1 VRVDDHE
8 FGLVVDGMQS
18 AADQFRCRD
27 LLDAAS
33 LSTIVVKP
41 IGGLLAGLGLYSGAT
56 VLGDGGVVLI
66 LDLRGL
72 QRIAR
77 LPPVAR
83 EPEAALAPSAEIAD
97 RYLVCG
103 TPAGRRVAVP
113 LADVV
118 RLEQYAR
125 DKVQVVADRSVVRR
139 GEGFTP
145 LADIDEVLGRPADT
159 RPPTVS
165 VVVIDGGDGGV
176 GLAVGTILDVLAAE
190 SPLQPAA
197 APGIA
202 GIVSLGGVATEVVD
216 LPAARRHVALGA

>member
-1 VRVDDHE
+1 
-8 FGLVVDGMQS
+8 
-18 AADQFRCRD
+18 
-27 LLDAAS
+27 
-33 LSTIVVKP
+33 
-41 IGGLLAGLGLYSGAT
+41 
-56 VLGDGGVVLI
+56 
-66 LDLRGL
+66 
-72 QRIAR
+72 
-77 LPPVAR
+77 
-83 EPEAALAPSAEIAD
+83 
-97 RYLVCG
+97 
-103 TPAGRRVAVP
+103 
-113 LADVV
+113 V
-118 RLEQYAR
+118 RLAQYAR